1 MLTTLADPRT
11 GLRAE
16 VHYRILA
23 GCGAFQAWVELAND
37 GGGPLVIEAV
47 TSFLGGGLPGGGDLA
62 DLDLWWADSDWLAEG
77 RWQSRPLREAL
88 PDTDRRAQPASP
100 RGCLTFTSTGSWSS
114 AVYLPMGALV
124 SRTTGACW
132 AWQIEHNGAW
142 QWEIGERAGAAYLAL
157 LGPADAAHQWRKTL
171 APGTSFTTVPVSIA
185 VSTDGFE
192 GAVAALTRY
201 RRQLRRPHADHRRL
215 PVVFNDYMNTLMADP
230 TTEKL
235 LPLVSAAAA
244 AGAEYFCIDAGWY
257 DNGAGWWDSA
267 GDWAPSAAR
276 FPGGLTEVL
285 DHIRAEGMVPGL
297 WLEPEVVGVGTAAAR
312 ELPAEAFFH
321 RGGVRIAEHGRYHLD
336 LRHPAALRH
345 LDEAVDLLAGD
356 LGIGYLKLDYNIR
369 ADPGTDSGGLSAGAG
384 LLEHNRALLGWLDRV
399 LDRHPGLT
407 IENCAS
413 GAMRADYAM
422 LARLQLQS
430 TSDQQ
435 DFLRYPVI
443 AAAAPAAITPE
454 QAGIWCYPQPHFSTG
469 EIAFTLCG
477 ALLGRIHLSGHLD
490 RMSPAQR
497 ELIAGAVSVY
507 KQLRPDLADAVPF
520 WPLGLPRWL
529 DSWVALGMRGRT
541 RSYLLAWRRGPRQA
555 AGSGQALVP
564 GAADGGGPAAV
575 TLPVRHLRGRPAAAR
590 VLFPAGTAARSRWD
604 AAAGE
609 LAVTLPAAP
618 AAALIC
624 LAAD

>member
-1 MLTTLADPRT
+1 M
-11 GLRAE
+11 
-16 VHYRILA
+16 
-23 GCGAFQAWVELAND
+23 
-37 GGGPLVIEAV
+37 
-47 TSFLGGGLPGGGDLA
+47 
-62 DLDLWWADSDWLAEG
+62 
-77 RWQSRPLREAL
+77 
-88 PDTDRRAQPASP
+88 
-100 RGCLTFTSTGSWSS
+100 
-114 AVYLPMGALV
+114 
-124 SRTTGACW
+124 
-132 AWQIEHNGAW
+132 
-142 QWEIGERAGAAYLAL
+142 
-157 LGPADAAHQWRKTL
+157 
-171 APGTSFTTVPVSIA
+171 
-185 VSTDGFE
+185 
-192 GAVAALTRY
+192 
-201 RRQLRRPHADHRRL
+201 
-215 PVVFNDYMNTLMADP
+215 
-230 TTEKL
+230 
-235 LPLVSAAAA
+235 
-244 AGAEYFCIDAGWY
+244 
-257 DNGAGWWDSA
+257 
-267 GDWAPSAAR
+267 
-276 FPGGLTEVL
+276 
-285 DHIRAEGMVPGL
+285 
-297 WLEPEVVGVGTAAAR
+297 GTAAAR

-369 ADPGTDSGGLSAGAG
+369 ADPGTDSGGISAGAG

-520 WPLGLPRWL
+520 WPLGLPRWA
-529 DSWVALGMRGRT
+529 DSRVALGMRGRT
-541 RSYLLAWRRGPRQA
+541 RSYLLVWRRGPRQA
-555 AGSGQALVP
+555 AGHGSPQAPAP
-564 GAADGGGPAAV
+564 GKAAAGEHAAV
-575 TLPVRHLRGRPAAAR
+575 TLPVRHLRSRPAAAQ
-590 VLFPAGTAARSRWD
+590 VLFPAGPVAPPRWD
-604 AAAGE
+604 AAKGE
-609 LAVTLPAAP
+609 LTVTLPAAP
-618 AAALIC
+618 AAGLIC
-624 LAAD
+624 LATTT